1 MGMSSWEFIYLLK
14 EIINELMGIL
24 RFIYLKKS
32 LLSYTNGLL
41 GFPAF
46 SYLKKMLSVC
56 GRREAHLLTE
66 SCDFLCK

>member
-41 GFPAF
+41 GFPVF
-46 SYLKKMLSVC
+46 FTW
-56 GRREAHLLTE
+56 RNR
-66 SCDFLCK
+66 